1 MKKGMLILGFIVL
14 LCSVQ
19 VYGHF
24 MYQSDC
30 EWLTTPSTYGPNAV
44 FYNPALLSYPK
55 NPGFSLEFLRA
66 GLDFT
71 NNTFSISDWNKFVDK
86 DTLDV
91 NYKSTL
97 MDLIPS
103 DGFAASIGADLGM
116 LGVKIGNFAFCPRI
130 VSGSNQFIPKDVI
143 ELGLYGNELGR
154 TYDFTGTRA
163 EVMAYNEFGV
173 GYSIPFKVGED
184 KKLYAGISLSYV
196 RGIFYAEA
204 ERINGT
210 FTSDSLFIDADI
222 DTFRYKYSFSGWGKN
237 QGISSN
243 IGFAMDVN
251 KYTLIDV
258 SFRNLLS
265 TVGWVHNLQT
275 GYFAGHL
282 DPINVIRYLTVYH
295 NLPMP
300 ADSEKWDDAFEE
312 FYDIDTSS
320 AEQEFSVHL
329 PILFNVGLSYQKSET
344 WKLFGQYEQG
354 FKQGALT
361 TTTPKLTLSGEYNP
375 WKVMPLRGGF
385 SFGGP
390 ETFATMIG
398 FGFVFDQFYMDFG
411 YGQHKGVFMGS
422 KGQSLA
428 FDVGIKSS
436 LKAKVHG
443 TVRDSVTLKLLIA
456 DIAYSIG
463 DTKGKLTSKED
474 GTYAFS
480 VPAGKLYTVS
490 NKEDYYERK
499 ITKLVESGQTV
510 RQDILLVPKYGTV
523 LCTVMDSV
531 TSVPLPAKIVVSGGK
546 ENKEFTADKK
556 GTAKVRLLAGDYKF
570 DVSYP
575 DYSPMIRKVTVPRGA
590 EVQKVFRLLK
600 AGGVIKGLVYD
611 AKTKEPVVSSMT
623 IVDKNT
629 GKAIKTLVVSDKGAY
644 RVALKKGTYLLK
656 VTPSVKEYIYQE
668 ATIPLASGETVNKDF
683 ALLKKKMKFVF
694 HNILFDF
701 DKATLRPE
709 SYRVLDSLGKI
720 MLENPTIVA
729 ELSGHTDARGSGSY
743 NRRLSQRRAN
753 STRVYI
759 LQQWHINPM
768 RIIAKGYGEDMLV
781 IKHARNEA
789 EHQQNRRVEFTVIR
803 ELK

>member
-1 MKKGMLILGFIVL
+1 MRKGILIFALIVL
-14 LCSVQ
+14 LGSVQ

-55 NPGFSLEFLRA
+55 NPGFSLEFLRI
-66 GLDFT
+66 GFDFT

-91 NYKSTL
+91 DYKSTL
-97 MDLIPS
+97 LDLVPS
-103 DGFAASIGADLGM
+103 DGFAATIGANLGL
-116 LGVKIGNFAFCPRI
+116 LGVKIGDFAFCPRI

-143 ELGLYGNELGR
+143 DLGLYGNELGR
-154 TYDFTGTRA
+154 TYNFTGTRA
-163 EVMAYNEFGV
+163 EVMAYNEFGI
-173 GYSIPFKVGED
+173 GYSKPFKVGED
-184 KKLYAGISLSYV
+184 KTLYAGISLSYV

-210 FTSDSLFIDADI
+210 FISDSLFIEADI

-237 QGISSN
+237 QGVSSN

-251 KYTLIDV
+251 KYTLVDI

-265 TVGWVHNLQT
+265 TVGWVHDLKT

-300 ADSEKWDDAFEE
+300 ADSEKWDEAFEE

-320 AEQEFSVHL
+320 AEQEFSVRL
-329 PILFNVGLSYQKSET
+329 PILMNVGLSYQKSEA
-344 WKLFGQYEQG
+344 WKLFAQYEQG

-385 SFGGP
+385 SFGGQ
-390 ETFATMIG
+390 ETFASMIG
-398 FGFVFDQFYMDFG
+398 FGFLFDQFYMDFG
-411 YGQHKGVFMGS
+411 YGQHKGVFMGA

-436 LKAKVHG
+436 LKARIYG
-443 TVRDSVTLKLLIA
+443 TVRDSVTLKPLIA
-456 DIAYSIG
+456 DIAYRIG
-463 DTKGKLTSKED
+463 SRKGKRASEKD
-474 GTYAFS
+474 GTYGFS

-499 ITKLVESGQTV
+499 ITKSVEAGQSV
-510 RQDILLVPKYGTV
+510 RQDILLVPKYGIV
-523 LCTVMDSV
+523 VCTVMDSI
-531 TSVPLPAKIVVSGGK
+531 TSTPLAAKIIVSAGK
-546 ENKEFTADKK
+546 KSNEFTANKQ
-556 GTAKVRLLAGDYKF
+556 GNAKIRLLAGDYKF

-575 DYSPMIRKVTVPRGA
+575 DYSPMIRKVTVPRGV

-611 AKTKEPVVSSMT
+611 AKTKEPVPASITV
-623 IVDKNT
+623 VDKKT
-629 GKAIKTLVVSDKGAY
+629 GKEIKTLTASEAGAY
-644 RVALKKGTYLLK
+644 NVALKKGTYLLK
-656 VTPSVKEYIYQE
+656 VTPGKKEYIYQE

-709 SYRVLDSLGKI
+709 SYSVLDSLGKI
-720 MLENPTIVA
+720 MIENPTIVA
-729 ELSGHTDARGSGSY
+729 ELSGHTDARGSRSY
-743 NRRLSQRRAN
+743 NQRLSHRRAN
-753 STRVYI
+753 SARTYI
-759 LQQWHINPM
+759 LQQWHINPA
-768 RIIAKGYGEDMLV
+768 RIIGRGYGEDRLV
-781 IKHARNEA
+781 IKRARNEA